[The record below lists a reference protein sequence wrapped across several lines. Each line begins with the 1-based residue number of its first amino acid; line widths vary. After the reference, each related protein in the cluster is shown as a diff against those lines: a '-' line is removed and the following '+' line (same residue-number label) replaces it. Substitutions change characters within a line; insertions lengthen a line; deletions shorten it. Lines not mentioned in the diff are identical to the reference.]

1 MSITVPILTYHSID
15 DSGSVISTPPHEFRD
30 QMQILQDRRF
40 NIISLNNLVN
50 FMRNKQ
56 PLPSKTAVITFDD
69 GFKNFYLKAYP
80 ILQEFGFSA
89 TVFLVPGYIGKTSR
103 WNATLRGM
111 PVLDLLE
118 WRQIKE
124 MVNKGIDF
132 GAHSMSHEVLTK
144 LPIEEVH
151 REINQSKLAI
161 QNHLERDNMFFAYP
175 YGSTNME
182 IKAVVQAGFQGACG
196 TCMDFVRTDSDI
208 YELPR
213 IDMFYFSNNSFFRYI
228 GTFVF
233 SCYCNVR
240 RALRSI
246 KNRADLVN

>member
-1 MSITVPILTYHSID
+1 
-15 DSGSVISTPPHEFRD
+15 
-30 QMQILQDRRF
+30 
-40 NIISLNNLVN
+40 
-50 FMRNKQ
+50 MRNRQ
-56 PLPSKTAVITFDD
+56 LLPSKTAVITFDD

-103 WNATLRGM
+103 WNANLSGM

-118 WRQIKE
+118 WGEIKE
-124 MVNKGIDF
+124 MVNNGVDF

-144 LPIEEVH
+144 LPTEEVH

-161 QNHLERDNMFFAYP
+161 QNHLEQDNMFFAYP

-196 TCMDFVRTDSDI
+196 THMDFARMHSDI

-213 IDMFYFSNNSFFRYI
+213 IEMFYFSNYSLFQYI
-228 GTFVF
+228 GTSVF
-233 SCYCNVR
+233 SSYCNVR

-246 KNRADLVN
+246 RNGPGLVS